1 MAQSSSSA
9 FGFDTGQ
16 AYLGVVYAKALLGVT
31 EANGTTQ
38 QVLDEFDSLLTDVL
52 DKLPQFEAT
61 LASVRVKHE
70 EKLPMLDRAFA
81 GKMTVELLNFLKV
94 VSRHGR
100 LDCLRTIHR
109 TARRIYDQICGRI
122 EVQIRSAV
130 PLDQETLDRVRQR
143 LAEMLKRDVVLETKL
158 DPEIVGGLVIRVGD
172 TVYDASLA
180 SQLQQMRSAAVDQTM
195 QTIRQSMDRFVA
207 G

>member
-1 MAQSSSSA
+1 MAQSSTSA

-16 AYLGVVYAKALLGVT
+16 AYLGGVYAKALLGVT
-31 EANGTTQ
+31 EANGSTSA
-38 QVLDEFDSLLTDVL
+38 VLAEFDALFTDVF

-61 LASVRVKHE
+61 LASLRVPHE
-70 EKLPMLDRAFA
+70 DKVQMLDRAFT
-81 GKMTVELLNFLKV
+81 GKMTSELLNFLKV

-100 LDCLRTIHR
+100 MDCLRTIHR
-109 TARRIYDQICGRI
+109 AALHIYDKIRGRV

-130 PLDQETLDRVRQR
+130 PLDQETLDRVRGR
-143 LAEMLKRDVVLETKL
+143 LAEMLKQDIVLKTKV

-172 TVYDASLA
+172 TVYDASLT
-180 SQLQQMRSAAVDQTM
+180 SRLEQMRAGAVDQTM
-195 QTIRQSMDRFVA
+195 QTIRQSLDRFVA